1 MGDCG
6 FYLDSGDGEFLDEQ
20 QLAEPGTDACLVQY
34 ELLVDLGQMST
45 ACCMQCR
52 LARVPP
58 SLLSYHAAPGSSCLD
73 GPTLFERNGLTC

>member
-1 MGDCG
+1 MGGCG

-34 ELLVDLGQMST
+34 ELLVDLGQVST

-52 LARVPP
+52 LAMSASFV
-58 SLLSYHAAPGSSCLD
+58 AVVSCSTWIFM
-73 GPTLFERNGLTC
+73 P